1 MESNE
6 LPSATITPND
16 DPLCSLQ
23 PAGTD
28 EQPFHGVALMGTRP
42 IPPRPLKGRLRGPE

>member
-1 MESNE
+1 MKSDE
-6 LPSATITPND
+6 LPSTAITPTN

-28 EQPFHGVALMGTRP
+28 GRPFHGAALVGTCP